1 MINYED
7 AVKLLTRPYD
17 NKLTK
22 EQYEAVK
29 TLINRA
35 EYFKKAFTESH
46 KKEATRQSFF
56 PNQTRPNR

>member
-22 EQYEAVK
+22 AQYEAVK

-35 EYFKKAFTESH
+35 EYFKKAFYEE
-46 KKEATRQSFF
+46 KKYKCEK
-56 PNQTRPNR
+56 